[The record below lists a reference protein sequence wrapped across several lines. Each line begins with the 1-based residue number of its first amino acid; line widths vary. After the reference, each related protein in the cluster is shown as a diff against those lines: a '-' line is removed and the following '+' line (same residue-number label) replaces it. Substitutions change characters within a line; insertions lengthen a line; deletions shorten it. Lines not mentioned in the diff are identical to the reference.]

1 MGCGRMV
8 SGDATPE
15 VSASIHIVA
24 QDPRS
29 DRHVE
34 AAVPDKARP
43 QLHRGDAGLWRES
56 LEPGGVDLHRSEV
69 SSPVLVPRYG
79 ANLSPFDIENRPD
92 QRLREMVQCGRIHH
106 ALCRQRTHD
115 WICPSRSE
123 ERREGKE
130 CVSTCRSRW
139 SPYN

>member
-15 VSASIHIVA
+15 VSAAIDIVA

-43 QLHRGDAGLWRES
+43 QPPRGDAVLWRES

-69 SSPVLVPRYG
+69 SSPVLVPRSG
-79 ANLSPFDIENRPD
+79 ANLSPFAQRNR
-92 QRLREMVQCGRIHH
+92 QYTWTRARAQSGHIHH
-106 ALCRQRTHD
+106 TH
-115 WICPSRSE
+115 S
-123 ERREGKE
+123 
-130 CVSTCRSRW
+130 
-139 SPYN
+139 

>member
-15 VSASIHIVA
+15 VSAAIDIVA

-43 QLHRGDAGLWRES
+43 QLHRGDAVLWRES
-56 LEPGGVDLHRSEV
+56 LEPGGVELHRSEV
-69 SSPVLVPRYG
+69 R
-79 ANLSPFDIENRPD
+79 
-92 QRLREMVQCGRIHH
+92 
-106 ALCRQRTHD
+106 
-115 WICPSRSE
+115 RSE
-123 ERREGKE
+123 ERRVGTEW
-130 CVSTCRSRW
+130 VSPCRSRW
-139 SPYN
+139 GPCHYKKQQMMRKIYHAS